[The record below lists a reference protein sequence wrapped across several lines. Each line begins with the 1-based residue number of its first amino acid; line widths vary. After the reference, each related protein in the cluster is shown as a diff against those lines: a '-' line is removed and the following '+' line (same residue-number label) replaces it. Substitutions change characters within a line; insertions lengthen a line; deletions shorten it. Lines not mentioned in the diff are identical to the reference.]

1 MRHILLGSFLVA
13 AAFAASPAAAAKYKC
28 NCYKDAKAGLEQK
41 EDVNID
47 CVDTYTKYDES
58 SSVQEKQL
66 KVYVAGDH
74 KVQGDNDT
82 QIRFRPRDG
91 KCLVAAYDGN
101 AKTLRWAGLHC
112 SNDSYVKVSPFNFDK
127 QPASYTKEGVKLPDS
142 YTATYKAETDS
153 KHYKGFLLFTKGADS
168 KKYMQAVCIEDR

>member
-1 MRHILLGSFLVA
+1 
-13 AAFAASPAAAAKYKC
+13 

-142 YTATYKAETDS
+142 YTATYKAETDN
-153 KHYKGFLLFTKGADS
+153 KHYMGFMHFNKVEYS
-168 KKYMQAVCIEDR
+168 NKYMQSVRNADR